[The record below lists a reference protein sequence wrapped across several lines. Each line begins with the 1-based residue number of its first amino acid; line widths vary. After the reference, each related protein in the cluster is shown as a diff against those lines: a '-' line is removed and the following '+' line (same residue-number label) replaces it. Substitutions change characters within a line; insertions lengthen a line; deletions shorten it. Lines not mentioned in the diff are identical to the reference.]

1 MSDNRFPEGFLW
13 GTATASYQVEGAAWE
28 DGRGPCI
35 WDTFCRTPGKV
46 LHGHTGDIACDQYH
60 RYAEDVQLMKDLGIG
75 AYRFSIAWPRIFP
88 TGSGEQNP
96 KGFDY
101 YNRLVDALLEAGI
114 APAVTLYHW
123 DLPQALEDAGGWPVR
138 ETAYRFAEYART
150 CFEALGDRVK
160 MWITL
165 NEPNCSSMG
174 GYGQGWHAPGRCDMQ
189 DGYNAVHH
197 LNLGHG
203 LAVQA
208 YRQGGGDGT
217 IGTTLD
223 LATWRPATR
232 DPKDIEAAD
241 RARDHKTRMFMNPLF
256 GRPYPQRLLDARG
269 VTMPIQEGDAEIMA
283 TPVDFVG
290 VNMYS
295 EQPVTWDD
303 DEPQKWRPVPCHQ
316 PETDMGWPIVP
327 RGLYRLLRG
336 IAEEYGPIPLYVT
349 ENGCAMPDKLSE
361 DGTRCHDR
369 GRIDYLRRHLAACR
383 DTIADGVDLRG
394 YFLWSFIDNFE
405 WAWGYTK
412 RFGIVYCDYVD
423 LRRVPKD
430 SYYFYRD
437 VIAGYGDF

>member
-1 MSDNRFPEGFLW
+1 
-13 GTATASYQVEGAAWE
+13 
-28 DGRGPCI
+28 
-35 WDTFCRTPGKV
+35 
-46 LHGHTGDIACDQYH
+46 
-60 RYAEDVQLMKDLGIG
+60 
-75 AYRFSIAWPRIFP
+75 
-88 TGSGEQNP
+88 
-96 KGFDY
+96 
-101 YNRLVDALLEAGI
+101 
-114 APAVTLYHW
+114 
-123 DLPQALEDAGGWPVR
+123 
-138 ETAYRFAEYART
+138 
-150 CFEALGDRVK
+150 
-160 MWITL
+160 
-165 NEPNCSSMG
+165 
-174 GYGQGWHAPGRCDMQ
+174 
-189 DGYNAVHH
+189 
-197 LNLGHG
+197 
-203 LAVQA
+203 
-208 YRQGGGDGT
+208 
-217 IGTTLD
+217 
-223 LATWRPATR
+223 
-232 DPKDIEAAD
+232 
-241 RARDHKTRMFMNPLF
+241 
-256 GRPYPQRLLDARG
+256 
-269 VTMPIQEGDAEIMA
+269 
-283 TPVDFVG
+283 
-290 VNMYS
+290 MYS